1 MVRPLNPT
9 EVIGVIW
16 RRRTILFLVAS
27 IMIISTYL
35 VIRRMP
41 DRYESMALVV
51 VSSSEYKSQEDGA
64 QIAAVV
70 AQLSSRTNLE
80 YIVDRHELQTKVQS
94 LDESVKTLEKN
105 ITLETRLRSD
115 APGFPES
122 FHISYKSEDR
132 EKTPAVLADLV
143 SCFER
148 ANADISQRKSKEE
161 AAVNAELSELESRA
175 RSGGRTL
182 RAPFGGRLSDYGE
195 IRSRRS
201 TLQSNIQSLS
211 AREFAL
217 QQQIADQESQI
228 REQQK
233 IARTAEGTP
242 EVRGSSSYGML
253 LIRRAELEAQ
263 LKEFSKQYTAQNPK
277 VTQATTQ
284 LQEINRQIAQLEA
297 RGGKDSAMATSPEG
311 RELRALERELSR
323 MNVELQTTRHEIDTD
338 NQELA
343 SLPVVPVAAETGA
356 ASSGEESGEHSGK
369 ERLIERYTALL
380 AARDSLNRLK
390 IQGGGSFP
398 DLFRVVDQPNQPL
411 TAAGPNRR
419 ALMAIG
425 VGLALALGA
434 IAAFLSGIPG
444 LYVIDDEADVEYLL
458 GTRVV
463 ALIPETLTE
472 GERARTSALKIGKAI
487 AVLLVAMALVPL
499 MVALLNGLQVFQTI
513 AGK

>member
-1 MVRPLNPT
+1 MA
-9 EVIGVIW
+9 VIW
-16 RRRTILFLVAS
+16 RRKTILFLVTS

-51 VSSSEYKSQEDGA
+51 VSSSEYRSQEDGA
-64 QIAAVV
+64 QIAGVV

-80 YIVDRHELQTKVQS
+80 SIVEGHGLQTKEQS
-94 LDESVKTLEKN
+94 LDESIKTLEKN
-105 ITLETRLRSD
+105 LTLETRLRSD

-132 EKTPAVLADLV
+132 EKTPAILSDLV
-143 SCFER
+143 SCFEK
-148 ANADISQRKSKEE
+148 ANADISQRKAKEE
-161 AAVNAELSELESRA
+161 AAVNAELAELESRA
-175 RSGGRTL
+175 KGAGRTL
-182 RAPFGGRLSDYGE
+182 RTPFGGRGSDYGE
-195 IRSRRS
+195 VRSRRS
-201 TLQSNIQSLS
+201 ILQSNIQSLS

-233 IARTAEGTP
+233 IARTAVGTS
-242 EVRGSSSYGML
+242 EARGSSSYGLL

-277 VTQATTQ
+277 VMQAATQ
-284 LQEINRQIAQLEA
+284 LQEINRQIGQLEVG
-297 RGGKDSAMATSPEG
+297 GGKDSAMATSPEG

-323 MNVELQTTRHEIDTD
+323 MNVELQTTRHEIDSD

-343 SLPVVPVAAETGA
+343 GLPAVPIAAETAA
-356 ASSGEESGEHSGK
+356 ASSEEETGEHSGK

-380 AARDSLNRLK
+380 GARDSLNRLK

-398 DLFRVVDQPNQPL
+398 DLFKIVDQPNQPL

-419 ALMAIG
+419 ALMAIA
-425 VGLALALGA
+425 VGFAVALGA
-434 IAAFLSGIPG
+434 VAAFLAGLPG

-458 GTRVV
+458 GARVV
-463 ALIPETLTE
+463 ALIPETLTA
-472 GERARTSALKIGKAI
+472 GERARASAFKIGKAI
-487 AVLLVAMALVPL
+487 AVLLVAAVLVPL